1 MIENIKTMKKSELFL
16 GVRKTNGQIGYI
28 SEGLNIPEFFDLL
41 RPVNDG
47 VNILVDYSPVIE
59 KLHDIHNKHN
69 DEAILNSYNSLYNFW
84 LDAKTYSKESL
95 KISKSEELSKLSN
108 SLINELQLRLQKKK
122 REFYSNRD
130 AQLSLL
136 NEIKSDSDIY
146 IDTLLCFIHSKAS
159 LEIESFKKDLV
170 ICSYADFLLA
180 LVQDLFNQVT
190 GAGHFNESFFKYL
203 AFEKRDELESY
214 LEVKENQESTDEF
227 LLRSLNS
234 QRSEEHFDQ
243 YHGNIKQVVIQYDNF
258 DYHQLNM
265 AKILR
270 DLLRKIRSIRKMIR
284 LLKAGNV
291 EWDESD
297 DAVMALQKFLNEEH
311 ED

>member
-1 MIENIKTMKKSELFL
+1 MKKSELFL

-41 RPVNDG
+41 RPVNNEIN
-47 VNILVDYSPVIE
+47 VLVDYSPVIE
-59 KLHDIHNKHN
+59 KLHGIHNKHN

-95 KISKSEELSKLSN
+95 KISKSEELSKSSN
-108 SLINELQLRLQKKK
+108 SLINELQLRLQKKQ
-122 REFYSNRD
+122 RDFYSDRD

-136 NEIKSDSDIY
+136 NDIKSDGDIY
-146 IDTLLCFIHSKAS
+146 IDTLLCFMHSKAS
-159 LEIESFKKDLV
+159 LEIESFKKDMV
-170 ICSYADFLLA
+170 ISSYADFLHK
-180 LVQDLFNQVT
+180 LVQDLFNRVT
-190 GAGHFNESFFKYL
+190 GVGHYNESFFKYL

-214 LEVKENQESTDEF
+214 LELKENQESTDEF

-234 QRSEEHFDQ
+234 ERPEEHWDQ
-243 YHGNIKQVVIQYDNF
+243 YHGNMKQVIIQYEDF
-258 DYHQLNM
+258 DYNQLNM
-265 AKILR
+265 AQILR
-270 DLLRKIRSIRKMIR
+270 DLLHKINSIRKMIE

-297 DAVMALQKFLNEEH
+297 DAVMALQKFLNEED